1 LAFEGQDKLAAEIR
15 LSFTIHKDPL
25 VTRIDFYD
33 FRNLIGQGGI
43 GKVYLGIHK
52 LTKLRVAIK
61 VIELKNDALIKVE
74 KEVAIFRRLYHKNI
88 VTLFEAFEDKACYYI
103 VMEFCGGGDLSNF
116 VHDKGRLCEF
126 EAREIFKQL
135 VAGVA
140 SLHSEMVLHRD
151 LKLGNIL
158 IDTALQTVKICDF
171 SHSCLVEHGVVM
183 TSQCGTPPY
192 VAPEVV
198 YEEGYTGF
206 ASDVW
211 SLGVVLYAMCVG
223 KKPFKG
229 KTKEELRAVLR
240 SSAFFLPDYLSD
252 EVKDL
257 LAKMLMIDP
266 HRRISVSEI
275 STHNWFSASL
285 TVKWPAVTFCA
296 SRTEPASEEAY
307 NSKTW
312 DKNAVQD
319 FLVEKV
325 CCLGFPKEF
334 VVQSVNSG
342 VMNHAAAT
350 YLLLQSKII

>member
-1 LAFEGQDKLAAEIR
+1 MLIK
-15 LSFTIHKDPL
+15 LSFTLHKKPP
-25 VTRIDFYD
+25 VTRIDFYEI
-33 FRNLIGQGGI
+33 RKEIGHGAF

-52 LTKLRVAIK
+52 LTKLKVAIK
-61 VIELKNDALIKVE
+61 VIEKAQIKDE
-74 KEVAIFRRLYHKNI
+74 KARGKVLREVSIFRRVHHKHI
-88 VTLFEAFEDKACYYI
+88 VTLFEVFEDEACYYFA
-103 VMEFCGGGDLSNF
+103 MEFCGGGDLLNF
-116 VHDKGRLCEF
+116 VREKGRLCEF

-151 LKLGNIL
+151 LKLENIL
-158 IDTALQTVKICDF
+158 IDAALKSVKLCDF
-171 SHSCLVEHGVVM
+171 GISRLVEHGAVM
-183 TSQCGTPPY
+183 TDQSGTPAY
-192 VAPEVV
+192 LAPEVV

-223 KKPFKG
+223 KMPFKG
-229 KTKEELRAVLR
+229 KLIEELRAVLR
-240 SSAFFLPDYLSD
+240 SSELFLPDYLSD

-266 HRRISVSEI
+266 RRRISVSEI

-285 TVKWPAVTFCA
+285 TVKSPAVTFITLRA
-296 SRTEPASEEAY
+296 TKPTSEAC
-307 NSKTW
+307 NSETW

-325 CCLGFPKEF
+325 SCLGFPKEF

-342 VMNHAAAT
+342 AMNHAAAT
-350 YLLLQSKII
+350 YLLLQSAIN